1 MPAGFG
7 FYRGKKPVAEEQRV
21 LAKLRTGKTPTALTE
36 SATQAVRALAAEHG
50 IVLPKVSSGST
61 VWRDRVVIGAVV
73 LLGLLVVFVPAR
85 KVRGRG
91 GER

>member
-1 MPAGFG
+1 
-7 FYRGKKPVAEEQRV
+7 VAEEQRV

-36 SATQAVRALAAEHG
+36 SATLAVRALAAEHG

-61 VWRDRVVIGAVV
+61 AWRDRVIIGAVV

>member
-1 MPAGFG
+1 
-7 FYRGKKPVAEEQRV
+7 V
-21 LAKLRTGKTPTALTE
+21 
-36 SATQAVRALAAEHG
+36 
-50 IVLPKVSSGST
+50 
-61 VWRDRVVIGAVV
+61 VV